1 MREMQDRM
9 RALELR
15 AQGIRE
21 EWQHGEQKGFVGQLP
36 TSMSTPNMDVS
47 APQQAWG
54 PEVLSVTSPPMGSP
68 VSSTYPELISA
79 MDERPIEHDSSAFL
93 TPEVARF
100 KRTHEQRLRHFR
112 EERSRDLATR
122 LPATMLAARVDDPD
136 MEDYEAEE
144 YDANGAAI
152 SPRQRRAR
160 AMKHVLQSSDVHAW
174 DDWEHSGGKALYD
187 WSEQRVRT
195 VGQRP
200 DPSPVMITKTDWK
213 EFEKPPRPFVPGGA
227 RARPIHAAMD
237 EHYYRVEQK
246 SPRSPKAKLRSR
258 STTPVMRRQV
268 QASEK
273 RSKTPPRAMDGSGR
287 RQIDSRGNLVHEKG
301 AGWKD
306 PRHKGRAPVNRPPS
320 KRRQQ
325 FMDNRAAAE
334 AEAQKKWE
342 KARAAE
348 PPTMDRN
355 RPFVPAGARSRPVH
369 SALDV
374 HAARKAQP
382 FPEPKPHTEKSP
394 AHRPQISS
402 HRISPSRPNDP
413 QFQAS
418 AFAYLLD
425 EMKAPKRQTAPPSR
439 RPFVP
444 GGAQQRP
451 VHQHMEEHMRKVQK
465 NMPKADKRV
474 RSALPTKASPFSP
487 SHSPERDADGPMSPI
502 SPRSEMQTP
511 GYEQS
516 FDESYGGR
524 YLVSARGDQR
534 LRAEDKKRRERDQ
547 RIIEDLSRTID
558 YPGDVRPVA
567 SMLDQSFA
575 SVDSPHSF
583 GGR

>member
-1 MREMQDRM
+1 
-9 RALELR
+9 
-15 AQGIRE
+15 
-21 EWQHGEQKGFVGQLP
+21 
-36 TSMSTPNMDVS
+36 
-47 APQQAWG
+47 
-54 PEVLSVTSPPMGSP
+54 
-68 VSSTYPELISA
+68 
-79 MDERPIEHDSSAFL
+79 
-93 TPEVARF
+93 
-100 KRTHEQRLRHFR
+100 
-112 EERSRDLATR
+112 
-122 LPATMLAARVDDPD
+122 
-136 MEDYEAEE
+136 
-144 YDANGAAI
+144 
-152 SPRQRRAR
+152 
-160 AMKHVLQSSDVHAW
+160 
-174 DDWEHSGGKALYD
+174 
-187 WSEQRVRT
+187 
-195 VGQRP
+195 
-200 DPSPVMITKTDWK
+200 
-213 EFEKPPRPFVPGGA
+213 
-227 RARPIHAAMD
+227 MD